1 MSTFVTDVHMNHLI
15 WRHLH
20 DVHLIMVIWRPLNPH
35 NCDSII
41 NCILDK
47 ERRTKGMFMYVANV
61 ATYFFWEKPIISE
74 NKK

>member
-15 WRHLH
+15 WRHLY
-20 DVHLIMVIWRPLNPH
+20 DVHLIMVIWRPLNPY